1 MSPPD
6 GGPDRVVPPAQ
17 GEPGLRA
24 EATPFAPVGGSSSP
38 SCTPLLFNSLHSPG
52 PVEPGVWHRP
62 GANCCPNFQPG
73 GREENQ
79 EEVRQRGNAFA
90 ILGEPDEPAALAPYP
105 TGQGAEIA
113 LPPEPCKPGTPAE
126 AALLR
131 RPAEREDSTATEEPE
146 KFEGADGTAPK
157 SRNSGA
163 PPPAKVAAATNGVSS
178 GVCKVEESRAGEH
191 HAGAESSA
199 AAASPDK
206 AATPPELSECVR
218 RDAELLKKLGWKKFV
233 LQRRTKSDFTSLDE
247 VNHPA
252 KRLLKHYKSRG
263 TPVKFSTEP

>member
-1 MSPPD
+1 MSPPDGGGPSQSAMPQEALSQWVAKAMPREALSRRPHRTKENPRPPGRPDTTLAGGAVGMSPPD

-52 PVEPGVWHRP
+52 PVEPCVWHRP
-62 GANCCPNFQPG
+62 GANYCPNFQPG

-105 TGQGAEIA
+105 TGQGANIA
-113 LPPEPCKPGTPAE
+113 LPPEPSKPGTPAE

-131 RPAEREDSTATEEPE
+131 RPAKREGNTETEEPTHTE
-146 KFEGADGTAPK
+146 AGHGGEP
-157 SRNSGA
+157 RGA
-163 PPPAKVAAATNGVSS
+163 PTEDTTTAHG
-178 GVCKVEESRAGEH
+178 
-191 HAGAESSA
+191 
-199 AAASPDK
+199 
-206 AATPPELSECVR
+206 R
-218 RDAELLKKLGWKKFV
+218 R
-233 LQRRTKSDFTSLDE
+233 R
-247 VNHPA
+247 
-252 KRLLKHYKSRG
+252 
-263 TPVKFSTEP
+263 